1 MTIYVLICLSL
12 SLAGV
17 AGLQFFYLAYL
28 ERMDKATRK
37 TLRETERQ
45 NQYLKQRLFDAELQI
60 AEQAKLIETAYD
72 DFSETDEEED
82 EIWADVIE
90 DR

>member
-1 MTIYVLICLSL
+1 MAIYVLICLAL

-28 ERMDKATRK
+28 ERMDKITK
-37 TLRETERQ
+37 KSLREAEQQ
-45 NQYLKQRLFDAELQI
+45 NYYLKQRLLEAELQI
-60 AEQAKLIETAYD
+60 AEQAKLLESVYIKTEN
-72 DFSETDEEED
+72 EEE
-82 EIWADVIE
+82 EIWADVID

>member
-1 MTIYVLICLSL
+1 MTIYVVICIAL

-28 ERMDKATRK
+28 ERMDKEMKKR
-37 TLRETERQ
+37 LREVEWQNRQ
-45 NQYLKQRLFDAELQI
+45 LKNRLLDAELKI
-60 AEQAKLIETAYD
+60 SEQAKSLESFGR
-72 DFSETDEEED
+72 DFVTEEE
-82 EIWADVIE
+82 EVWADVIE

>member
-28 ERMDKATRK
+28 ERMDKITRK
-37 TLRETERQ
+37 SLREAERQ
-45 NQYLKQRLFDAELQI
+45 NRYLKRRLFDAELQI
-60 AEQAKLIETAYD
+60 AEQAKMLGSIYD
-72 DFSETDEEED
+72 PLEGED
-82 EIWADVIE
+82 EVWADVIE

>member
-28 ERMDKATRK
+28 ERMDKIMRK

-45 NQYLKQRLFDAELQI
+45 NIYLKQRLFDAELQI
-60 AEQAKLIETAYD
+60 SEQSKLIEAVYE
-72 DFSETDEEED
+72 DFGEED
-82 EIWADVIE
+82 GEVWADVIE

>member
-1 MTIYVLICLSL
+1 MAIYVLICLAL

-28 ERMDKATRK
+28 ERMDKITK
-37 TLRETERQ
+37 KSLREAELQ
-45 NQYLKQRLFDAELQI
+45 NCYLKQRLREAELQI
-60 AEQAKLIETAYD
+60 AEQAKLLESVYINTE
-72 DFSETDEEED
+72 DEEE
-82 EIWADVIE
+82 EIWADVID

>member
-1 MTIYVLICLSL
+1 MAIYVLICISL

-28 ERMDKATRK
+28 ERMDKEIRRN
-37 TLRETERQ
+37 LREAERQ
-45 NQYLKQRLFDAELQI
+45 NRHLRERLFNTELQI
-60 AEQAKLIETAYD
+60 AQQAKLIETTYED
-72 DFSETDEEED
+72 YGDEE

>member
-1 MTIYVLICLSL
+1 MAIYVLICISL

-17 AGLQFFYLAYL
+17 AGLQFFYLTYL
-28 ERMDKATRK
+28 ERMDKEIRRN
-37 TLRETERQ
+37 LREAERH
-45 NQYLKQRLFDAELQI
+45 NRLLRKRLFDAELQI
-60 AEQAKLIETAYD
+60 AQQSKLIETTYQD
-72 DFSETDEEED
+72 YDEEE